1 MSKVNKSFTAGS
13 VGVGGSGILLALFTW
28 LFNPAE
34 ISEVIAAYPKIII
47 GLVCVLL
54 VIICILSALLV
65 KHQDTKIGNSQDL
78 YEEGRTWKHTVLIVD
93 DVSSVRAAIKDELQ
107 GFDVVDIE
115 RIDDY
120 RLAAEFEIIISD
132 IFDCSPGKTASSVL
146 NTIKNKYP
154 YKYVIPMSG
163 QPGACEGV
171 DFDSEIIYKDN
182 KYKYVTQ
189 IRERIVTLSN
199 KLDDVNKHWESVN
212 SFLVDKKKSEKQI
225 ETIKSN
231 YYRFVNKMQNGL

>member
-1 MSKVNKSFTAGS
+1 
-13 VGVGGSGILLALFTW
+13 
-28 LFNPAE
+28 
-34 ISEVIAAYPKIII
+34 
-47 GLVCVLL
+47 
-54 VIICILSALLV
+54 
-65 KHQDTKIGNSQDL
+65 
-78 YEEGRTWKHTVLIVD
+78 
-93 DVSSVRAAIKDELQ
+93 
-107 GFDVVDIE
+107 
-115 RIDDY
+115 
-120 RLAAEFEIIISD
+120 
-132 IFDCSPGKTASSVL
+132 
-146 NTIKNKYP
+146 
-154 YKYVIPMSG
+154 MSG